1 MNVGGTAS
9 TANTATQSP
18 AKTTPQSV
26 PQPSSKSANGS
37 DSVDW
42 NSLVEASVVQKKAP
56 AVRLDLKIKENTT
69 EIKAYQK
76 MQGLM
81 QNLASS
87 LKSIRGSDS
96 SLTRNDDIFSKRQA
110 YLTGRGVTNP
120 QSNVVVTATNGA
132 DVRTYDLKILKVA
145 TAQKVASQSFPDSKT
160 DLNLEGS
167 FSLKLDGAAG
177 AATTI
182 DIKKD
187 MPLAEIAEA
196 INAKKAGTG
205 VSAAVV
211 KVSETESKLILNA
224 DKTGKN
230 ILMTPVAGANI
241 GQSLGLVAPGG
252 GFANQLQAATDALVE
267 LDGVQASRDSN
278 VIDDLVKGVT
288 FSLYKETGAGNSV
301 SVEVAQ
307 SLNDINT
314 AIKGL
319 VDSYNAYRTFAIS
332 QQQVATGGQ
341 VSADAALF
349 GESILRNANT
359 GIAGALSTT
368 INTESMALLGLS
380 YDPNNMLQ
388 IDATKLNDALIN
400 RLPDVEKILG
410 FQASSSSA
418 DVGLLTRGANMPASL
433 SLDIKTDGNGKI
445 TSVLADGKADQFVV
459 SGQRIVGAE
468 GTAYA
473 GMTLVFTGKTDT
485 TANLS
490 FSSGIAERLYQS
502 VTQYSDPQNG
512 LIQKV
517 VTEMTA
523 DNEGHTKRYNRMMSD
538 VNQFRTRLIKL
549 FSEYQKE
556 IVRAESDLNY
566 LKAILGIKD

>member
-42 NSLVEASVVQKKAP
+42 NALVEASVAQKKAP

-81 QNLASS
+81 QNFASS

-187 MPLAEIAEA
+187 MSLAEIAEA

-230 ILMTPVAGANI
+230 ILMTPVAGTNV

-301 SVEVAQ
+301 AVEVAQ

-349 GESILRNANT
+349 GESILRNANA
-359 GIAGALSTT
+359 GIASALSTT

-485 TANLS
+485 MATLT

-566 LKAILGIKD
+566 LKSILGIKD